1 MGALTLVS
9 QAWKPERETS
19 SSLHM
24 SETEKWARS
33 AAMKRKHFTPKGVDE
48 LPGGFQAPRS

>member
-1 MGALTLVS
+1 VGALTLVS